1 VCGEASPS
9 GPLLSPFMS
18 AARIPCPN
26 CGADLADPLVQIEEG
41 RCRSCRQTFDVEQ
54 LSTST
59 THRKDDAPQDGC
71 RG

>member
-1 VCGEASPS
+1 
-9 GPLLSPFMS
+9 MS

-41 RCRSCRQTFDVEQ
+41 RCRSCQQAFDVDQ

-59 THRKDDAPQDGC
+59 TQRKSAAAGEDSAD
-71 RG
+71 